1 MEKSIGVSVL
11 IITYNQK
18 EYISDAIKGALS
30 QKTNFDFEVIIHDD
44 ASTDGTT
51 EIVKQFEKEY
61 PDQIVAYYE
70 EINMFPQWHLYIE
83 KILSKARG
91 KYLALCDGDDYWCD
105 SNKLQLQYDFLEKNQ
120 EFSLCVHNTKIINLL
135 TKEEYLFGIEETK
148 ELSRNEVVLK
158 AGSIFHSSS
167 HFFRLESWY
176 VKHGGR
182 DFLDMERVLWLC
194 NEGRVMYF
202 SDVMSVYRLNT
213 KGSWTESLK
222 GDYSLILD
230 FMTRL
235 IYFEKFDKET
245 GGRWKKEL
253 KDAENWIL
261 ECVYVLLR
269 KKYCAFTLKR
279 KIVRWLEMTI
289 DLFCGKKYVTKK
301 VGKIINE
308 KNNKESDIK
317 RNV

>member
-1 MEKSIGVSVL
+1 
-11 IITYNQK
+11 
-18 EYISDAIKGALS
+18 
-30 QKTNFDFEVIIHDD
+30 
-44 ASTDGTT
+44 
-51 EIVKQFEKEY
+51 
-61 PDQIVAYYE
+61 
-70 EINMFPQWHLYIE
+70 
-83 KILSKARG
+83 
-91 KYLALCDGDDYWCD
+91 
-105 SNKLQLQYDFLEKNQ
+105 
-120 EFSLCVHNTKIINLL
+120 
-135 TKEEYLFGIEETK
+135 
-148 ELSRNEVVLK
+148 
-158 AGSIFHSSS
+158 
-167 HFFRLESWY
+167 
-176 VKHGGR
+176 
-182 DFLDMERVLWLC
+182 
-194 NEGRVMYF
+194 MYF

-269 KKYCAFTLKR
+269 KKYCDFTLKR